1 MSRKFGFHPRQAS
14 RNSNNSPL
22 THLLRLLL
30 MREMAALDST
40 FDLSADGVRIDL
52 NTAVDG
58 GNDAA

>member
-1 MSRKFGFHPRQAS
+1 
-14 RNSNNSPL
+14 
-22 THLLRLLL
+22 